1 MVQFGEHIARQ
12 LTARY
17 LAVMAVVGLI
27 ALGALGHLGHALGDT
42 AAKVAAR
49 QQAERQRGLEAYAA
63 LTASRMAVSA
73 DGAERTALRAGL
85 VRALDALKTAPGA
98 AAFVAHGQAVAGR
111 SPLRPDDDD
120 LQVLQ
125 RLAVPAQAPPPFPG
139 VDDAFARPLAV
150 QAVAVAVILLLLAF
164 AAWGAFLPLV
174 ERIRSGIAESQRAAQ
189 GLRESEQ
196 RLWRILEEC
205 PVGVSVSRR
214 SDGKVVFANTR
225 FCEILLTER
234 DKVEGGQARNHFV
247 DDAQRRQVIATLKT
261 DGRIDDREVEFR
273 RRDGSPFAS
282 LLTIR
287 PTRFQ
292 GDEVNLAWIYDI
304 SKLKAAEERLKLTA
318 QVVDTASEAVVITD
332 SANRIQFV
340 NPAFGVITEYSPDE
354 VLGQNPSILSSGRH
368 DADFYR
374 AMWRALRETGRWRG
388 EIWNRRKSGE
398 FFAEQLSVVAIKDA
412 AGATTHH
419 IAVFSDI
426 THRKEDE
433 ERVWRQANYDA
444 LTGLPNR
451 SLFVD
456 RLTQA
461 VRQSRREDRPFAL
474 MFLDLDGFK
483 RVNDTL
489 GHAAGDLLLQQTA
502 ERLTQCVRASDT
514 VARLAGD
521 EFTIIMQGL
530 GDREDA
536 ARLAAKIL
544 DSLADPFDL
553 EGSRAEVRGSIGVAL
568 FPDDAAEGPA
578 LLELA
583 DRAMYN
589 VKRHGKNAYEFAA
602 PTARLFTP

>member
-17 LAVMAVVGLI
+17 LAVMAIVGLI
-27 ALGALGHLGHALGDT
+27 ALGALGHLGHALGD
-42 AAKVAAR
+42 VAAR
-49 QQAERQRGLEAYAA
+49 INARQDSDRRQGLEAYAA
-63 LTASRMAVSA
+63 LAATRLAVSA
-73 DGAERTALRAGL
+73 DGAEQAALRAGL
-85 VRALDALKTAPGA
+85 LRTLDALKAMPGTAV
-98 AAFVAHGQAVAGR
+98 FVARGRAVAGR
-111 SPLRPDDDD
+111 APLRPDDGD
-120 LQVLQ
+120 LLVLQ
-125 RLAVPAQAPPPFPG
+125 RLAGPPPPLLPR
-139 VDDAFARPLAV
+139 DTFAQPLAI
-150 QAVAVAVILLLLAF
+150 QAVAVTVILLLLAF
-164 AAWGAFLPLV
+164 AAWGVFLPLV
-174 ERIRSGIAESQRAAQ
+174 ERIRAGIAESERAARS
-189 GLRESEQ
+189 LRESEQ

-214 SDGKVVFANTR
+214 GDGAVVFANTR
-225 FCEILLTER
+225 FCEILLTDR
-234 DKVEGGQARNHFV
+234 DAVVGGQARNHFV
-247 DDAQRRQVIATLKT
+247 DDTQRRQVIAALKAE
-261 DGRIDDREVEFR
+261 GRIDDHEVEFR

-287 PTRFQ
+287 PTRFH
-292 GDEVNLAWIYDI
+292 GEEVNLAWVYDI
-304 SKLKAAEERLKLTA
+304 SKLKAAEERLRLTA

-340 NPAFGVITEYSPDE
+340 NPAFGVITEYAPEE
-354 VLGQNPSILSSGRH
+354 VLGQDPSILSSGRH
-368 DADFYR
+368 DGDFYR
-374 AMWRALRETGRWRG
+374 AMWRTLRETGRWRG

-398 FFAEQLSVVAIKDA
+398 FFAEQLSIVAIKDA

-433 ERVWRQANYDA
+433 ERVWRQANYDL

-456 RLTQA
+456 RLSQA
-461 VRQSRREDRPFAL
+461 VRQSRREERPFAL

-521 EFTIIMQGL
+521 ELTIIMQGL

-536 ARLAAKIL
+536 ARLASKIL
-544 DSLADPFDL
+544 DSLSPPFDL
-553 EGSRAEVRGSIGVAL
+553 DGSRAEVRGSIGVAL

-583 DRAMYN
+583 DRAMYS

-602 PTARLFTP
+602 APLLTP